1 MVGRFHRSAVPYAA
15 GGSRIMVWY
24 LVPSLDPE
32 LRVAVGWVPVLGSF
46 IGRVEGVPTGALLD
60 PDHPTVAWFGSRQG
74 ELQTVQDLQD
84 AIGDYAILGSE
95 LRAALEADR
104 LGRRDELV
112 SPAAMGPLG
121 LAGSRLMSGAEQP
134 GVPEPSTRRA
144 LLELALMVGIL
155 LVVLVLGLVGIMA
168 GAGNR

>member
-1 MVGRFHRSAVPYAA
+1 
-15 GGSRIMVWY
+15 
-24 LVPSLDPE
+24 
-32 LRVAVGWVPVLGSF
+32 
-46 IGRVEGVPTGALLD
+46 
-60 PDHPTVAWFGSRQG
+60 VAWFGSRQG

-84 AIGDYAILGSE
+84 AIGDYAILGRE

-112 SPAAMGPLG
+112 SASALGPLG
-121 LAGSRLMSGAEQP
+121 LADFGLMSGAEQL
-134 GVPEPSTRRA
+134 GVVEPSIGRA

-155 LVVLVLGLVGIMA
+155 LVVLILGLLGIMA

>member
-1 MVGRFHRSAVPYAA
+1 LEG
-15 GGSRIMVWY
+15 
-24 LVPSLDPE
+24 
-32 LRVAVGWVPVLGSF
+32 F

-60 PDHPTVAWFGSRQG
+60 PDWATVTWFGSRQG

-84 AIGDYAILGSE
+84 AIGDYAILGTE

-104 LGRRDELV
+104 LGRRDDLV
-112 SPAAMGPLG
+112 APAAMGPLG
-121 LAGSRLMSGAEQP
+121 LAGSSLMSSAEQL
-134 GVPEPSTRRA
+134 GLPEPSTRRA

-155 LVVLVLGLVGIMA
+155 LVVLILGLLGIMA

>member
-1 MVGRFHRSAVPYAA
+1 
-15 GGSRIMVWY
+15 MVWY
-24 LVPSLDPE
+24 LVRSLDPE

-60 PDHPTVAWFGSRQG
+60 PDRPTVAWFGSRQG

-84 AIGDYAILGSE
+84 AISEYAILGRE

-104 LGRRDELV
+104 IGRRDELV
-112 SPAAMGPLG
+112 SASVLGPLG
-121 LAGSRLMSGAEQP
+121 LGGSRRPSRAAES

-155 LVVLVLGLVGIMA
+155 LVVLILGLLGIMA

>member
-1 MVGRFHRSAVPYAA
+1 
-15 GGSRIMVWY
+15 MVWY
-24 LVPSLDPE
+24 LVRSLDPE

-60 PDHPTVAWFGSRQG
+60 PDRPTVAWFGSRQG

-84 AIGDYAILGSE
+84 AIGDYAILGRE

-104 LGRRDELV
+104 LGRRDDLV
-112 SPAAMGPLG
+112 SASALGPLG
-121 LAGSRLMSGAEQP
+121 LAGSRLMSGAEQR
-134 GVPEPSTRRA
+134 VPEPSTRRA
-144 LLELALMVGIL
+144 LLELALMVAIL
-155 LVVLVLGLVGIMA
+155 LVVLILGLLGIMA

>member
-1 MVGRFHRSAVPYAA
+1 
-15 GGSRIMVWY
+15 MVWY
-24 LVPSLDPE
+24 LVRSLDPE
-32 LRVAVGWVPVLGSF
+32 LRVAVRWEPVLGSF

-60 PDHPTVAWFGSRQG
+60 PDRPTVAWFGSRQG

-84 AIGDYAILGSE
+84 AISEYAILGRE

-104 LGRRDELV
+104 IGRRDELV
-112 SPAAMGPLG
+112 SASALGPLG
-121 LAGSRLMSGAEQP
+121 LGGSRRPSRAAES

-155 LVVLVLGLVGIMA
+155 LVVLILGLLGLMA

>member
-1 MVGRFHRSAVPYAA
+1 
-15 GGSRIMVWY
+15 MVWY
-24 LVPSLDPE
+24 LVRSLDPE

-60 PDHPTVAWFGSRQG
+60 PDRPTVAWFGSRQG

-84 AIGDYAILGSE
+84 AIGDYAILGTE

-104 LGRRDELV
+104 LGRRDDLV
-112 SPAAMGPLG
+112 APAAMGPLG
-121 LAGSRLMSGAEQP
+121 LAGSSLMSSAEQL
-134 GVPEPSTRRA
+134 GLPEPSTRRA

-155 LVVLVLGLVGIMA
+155 LVVLILGLLGIMA

>member
-1 MVGRFHRSAVPYAA
+1 
-15 GGSRIMVWY
+15 MVWY

-32 LRVAVGWVPVLGSF
+32 LRVAVGWVPVLGRF

-60 PDHPTVAWFGSRQG
+60 PDRPKVAWFGSRQG
-74 ELQTVQDLQD
+74 ELQTDQDLKD
-84 AIGDYAILGSE
+84 DIGDYAILGRE

-121 LAGSRLMSGAEQP
+121 LAGSS
-134 GVPEPSTRRA
+134 
-144 LLELALMVGIL
+144 
-155 LVVLVLGLVGIMA
+155 
-168 GAGNR
+168 

>member
-1 MVGRFHRSAVPYAA
+1 
-15 GGSRIMVWY
+15 MVWY

-46 IGRVEGVPTGALLD
+46 IGRVEGVPMEALLD
-60 PDHPTVAWFGSRQG
+60 PDRPTVAWFGSRQG
-74 ELQTVQDLQD
+74 ELRTVQDLQD
-84 AIGDYAILGSE
+84 VIGDYAILGSE
-95 LRAALEADR
+95 LRAALKADR
-104 LGRRDELV
+104 IGRRDDLV
-112 SPAAMGPLG
+112 SPAAMGPPG
-121 LAGSRLMSGAEQP
+121 LAGSRLMSGAGQL

-155 LVVLVLGLVGIMA
+155 LVVLILGLVGIMA